1 MLAFILIKQEK
12 AVCVCTVQ
20 QPVYCASFW
29 TQNVW
34 ASFRG
39 HINKENFPSQPFDM
53 KPSMTGRKL
62 TSAINVVKAFLLV
75 IVIWRKMTINAEYQF
90 IGKTR

>member
-1 MLAFILIKQEK
+1 
-12 AVCVCTVQ
+12 
-20 QPVYCASFW
+20 
-29 TQNVW
+29 
-34 ASFRG
+34 
-39 HINKENFPSQPFDM
+39 M